1 MDVGASLASPRTG
14 AKGDFMNPERWQRV
28 KQVLDGALAMDA
40 TGQPGYLDDACEGD
54 SQLRDEVES
63 LLQHHQLAATGFLK
77 QAAIQLT
84 PSSEKGLPSARI
96 GRRLGVYQIL
106 SEIGHGGMG
115 AVYRAARV
123 DGQYEKQVAIKLVR
137 GGYDT
142 SSVLERFRHERQIL
156 ATLDHPNIA
165 RLLDGGTTE
174 DGIPFLVMELIEGE
188 PVDRYCDAHRLT
200 VTERLQLFR
209 QVCGA
214 VHYAHQRL
222 VIHRDIKP
230 SNILVTSEGVP
241 KLLDFGIAK
250 ILDPSSGGETTL
262 LHPLTPGYA
271 SPEQV
276 RGEPITTASDV
287 YSLGV
292 VLYQLLTGSSPY
304 SGIPTHEMARAVCEL
319 EPGRPSTVI
328 LRNAQGKSNAPE
340 ATPAR
345 LQRRLSG
352 DLDNIVL
359 KALRKEPLRRYGSV
373 EQFAEDIR
381 RHLEGLPVNARQGS
395 WNYRAGKFIKRHK
408 AGVAA
413 SLIVA
418 LTLLGGM
425 AMTLREK
432 RIAEHRFNDVRKLAN
447 SLIFEVHDSIRDLP
461 GSTEARKLLVSR
473 GLQYLDSLNTE
484 AKGDQS
490 LQEELASA
498 YEKVGDVLG
507 YPYGANL
514 GDTAGALQSY
524 RKAMTIRESLAAR
537 EATEPRLL
545 ALTSDYIRM
554 ANVLESSG
562 DLAGALV
569 EMRKALPITQRMAAT
584 NTSATV
590 ADQLG
595 GTYYFTAMILGQTGD
610 RDGELKMYQEAAS
623 THEAGLRV
631 DAAHTKLKTHLAGD
645 FAGMALSLRRK
656 GDLAQAIPLQTKAVQ
671 ILEGVSRAN
680 PNVAPLREYLGEAV
694 LRLAGFQKDQGDGA
708 GALERHRRGHQI
720 FQELVAADPKDS
732 LARANVGFASVGMGN
747 SLVMSGQPDDAVPV
761 LQAAV
766 TSFQAMS
773 PESAGNRYVR
783 TGLASAYA
791 GLGEAYRTWAGD
803 LNLSSAER
811 QKKWHEARAWY
822 EKSLSVWNDK
832 LKRDELE
839 NDEREDVQMVGANL
853 AKCDSALR
861 GSIQRPAK

>member
-1 MDVGASLASPRTG
+1 
-14 AKGDFMNPERWQRV
+14 MNPERWQRV
-28 KQVLDGALAMDA
+28 KQVLDGALAIDA
-40 TGQPGYLDDACEGD
+40 ARQPGYLDHACAGD
-54 SQLRDEVES
+54 PELRDEVDS

-77 QAAIQLT
+77 QAAIQLAP
-84 PSSEKGLPSARI
+84 PSEEGLPSPRI
-96 GRRLGVYQIL
+96 GRRLGGYQIL
-106 SEIGHGGMG
+106 AEIGHGGMG

-142 SSVLERFRHERQIL
+142 TSVLERFRHERQIL
-156 ATLDHPNIA
+156 ASLDHPNIA
-165 RLLDGGTTE
+165 HLLDGGTTE
-174 DGIPFLVMELIEGE
+174 DGIPYLVMELIEGE
-188 PVDRYCDAHRLT
+188 PVDQYCDAHSLT

-250 ILDPSSGGETTL
+250 ILDPAAGAEATL
-262 LHPLTPGYA
+262 LQPLTPGYA
-271 SPEQV
+271 SPEQI

-304 SGIPTHEMARAVCEL
+304 CGIATHEMAHAVCEF
-319 EPGRPSTVI
+319 EPGRPSTAS
-328 LRNAQGKSNAPE
+328 LRYMQGKDNGLE
-340 ATPAR
+340 ATPAK
-345 LQRRLSG
+345 LKRRLSG
-352 DLDNIVL
+352 DLDNITL
-359 KALRKEPLRRYGSV
+359 KALRKEPQRRYGSV
-373 EQFAEDIR
+373 EQFSEDVR

-408 AGVAA
+408 AAAAA
-413 SLIVA
+413 SLIVV

-473 GLQYLDSLNTE
+473 GLQYLDSLNSE

-490 LQEELASA
+490 LQEELATA

-524 RKAMTIRESLAAR
+524 RKAMAIRESLAAR
-537 EATEPRLL
+537 EPSEPRLL
-545 ALTSDYIRM
+545 ALTSDFIRM

-562 DLAGALV
+562 DLPEALA
-569 EMRKALPITQRMAAT
+569 EMRKALPITQRMAAS

-595 GTYYFTAMILGQTGD
+595 GTYYFTAMILGRTGD
-610 RDGELKMYQEAAS
+610 HDGELQLYQEAAA

-631 DAAHTKLKTHLAGD
+631 DASNLKLKTHLAGD
-645 FAGMALSLRRK
+645 YAGMALALQKK
-656 GDLAQAIPLQTKAVQ
+656 GDLGHAIPLQMKAVE
-671 ILEGVSRAN
+671 ILEEVSRAN

-694 LRLAGFQKDQGDGA
+694 LRLAGFKRDQGDGA
-708 GALERHRRGHQI
+708 GALETHRRAHQI

-732 LARANVGFASVGMGN
+732 LARANIGFAAVGMGN
-747 SLVMSGQPDDAVPV
+747 SLLMSGQPDDAVPV
-761 LQAAV
+761 LEAAV
-766 TSFQAMS
+766 ASFQAMS

-783 TGLASAYA
+783 TGLASSYAALGGAY
-791 GLGEAYRTWAGD
+791 LTWAGD

-811 QKKWHEARAWY
+811 RKKWREARGWY
-822 EKSLSVWNDK
+822 EKSLGVWNDK
-832 LKRDELE
+832 VKRGELE
-839 NDEREDVQMVGANL
+839 NDEREDVEMVNASL
-853 AKCDSALR
+853 AKCD
-861 GSIQRPAK
+861 

>member
-1 MDVGASLASPRTG
+1 
-14 AKGDFMNPERWQRV
+14 
-28 KQVLDGALAMDA
+28 
-40 TGQPGYLDDACEGD
+40 
-54 SQLRDEVES
+54 
-63 LLQHHQLAATGFLK
+63 
-77 QAAIQLT
+77 
-84 PSSEKGLPSARI
+84 
-96 GRRLGVYQIL
+96 
-106 SEIGHGGMG
+106 
-115 AVYRAARV
+115 
-123 DGQYEKQVAIKLVR
+123 
-137 GGYDT
+137 
-142 SSVLERFRHERQIL
+142 
-156 ATLDHPNIA
+156 
-165 RLLDGGTTE
+165 
-174 DGIPFLVMELIEGE
+174 
-188 PVDRYCDAHRLT
+188 
-200 VTERLQLFR
+200 
-209 QVCGA
+209 
-214 VHYAHQRL
+214 
-222 VIHRDIKP
+222 
-230 SNILVTSEGVP
+230 
-241 KLLDFGIAK
+241 
-250 ILDPSSGGETTL
+250 
-262 LHPLTPGYA
+262 
-271 SPEQV
+271 
-276 RGEPITTASDV
+276 
-287 YSLGV
+287 
-292 VLYQLLTGSSPY
+292 
-304 SGIPTHEMARAVCEL
+304 
-319 EPGRPSTVI
+319 
-328 LRNAQGKSNAPE
+328 
-340 ATPAR
+340 
-345 LQRRLSG
+345 
-352 DLDNIVL
+352 
-359 KALRKEPLRRYGSV
+359 
-373 EQFAEDIR
+373 
-381 RHLEGLPVNARQGS
+381 
-395 WNYRAGKFIKRHK
+395 
-408 AGVAA
+408 
-413 SLIVA
+413 
-418 LTLLGGM
+418 
-425 AMTLREK
+425 
-432 RIAEHRFNDVRKLAN
+432 
-447 SLIFEVHDSIRDLP
+447 
-461 GSTEARKLLVSR
+461 
-473 GLQYLDSLNTE
+473 
-484 AKGDQS
+484 

-708 GALERHRRGHQI
+708 GALETHRRGHQI

>member
-1 MDVGASLASPRTG
+1 MDVGACLAASRTG
-14 AKGDFMNPERWQRV
+14 AKGNIMNPERWQRV
-28 KQVLDGALAMDA
+28 KQVLEGALAVDP
-40 TGQPGYLDDACEGD
+40 TGQPAYLDRARDGDAE
-54 SQLRDEVES
+54 LRDEVES

-84 PSSEKGLPSARI
+84 PSSAKDLPSPRI

-106 SEIGHGGMG
+106 DEIGEGGMG

-156 ATLDHPNIA
+156 ASLDHPNIA

-174 DGIPFLVMELIEGE
+174 DGVPYLVMELIEGE
-188 PVDRYCDAHRLT
+188 PIDKYCNTHSLN
-200 VTERLQLFR
+200 VSQRLQLFR
-209 QVCGA
+209 QVCSA
-214 VHYAHQRL
+214 VQYAHQRL

-230 SNILVTSEGVP
+230 SNILVTSEGAP

-250 ILDPSSGGETTL
+250 ILDPSASGETTL
-262 LHPLTPGYA
+262 LHPLTPGFA

-276 RGEPITTASDV
+276 RGESITTASDV
-287 YSLGV
+287 FSLGV
-292 VLYQLLTGSSPY
+292 VLYQLLTGTSPY
-304 SGIPTHEMARAVCEL
+304 SGVATHEMARAVCEF
-319 EPGRPSTVI
+319 EPGRPSAVS
-328 LRNAQGKSNAPE
+328 LRSLQGKSSAGE
-340 ATPAR
+340 GTPAKR
-345 LQRRLSG
+345 QRRLLG

-359 KALRKEPLRRYGSV
+359 KALRKEPQRRYGSA

-408 AGVAA
+408 AAVAA
-413 SLIVA
+413 SLIVV
-418 LTLLGGM
+418 LSLVIGM

-432 RIAEHRFNDVRKLAN
+432 RIAEQRFNDVRKLAN

-461 GSTEARKLLVSR
+461 GSTEARKLLVRR
-473 GLQYLDSLNTE
+473 GLQYLDSLNKQ
-484 AKGDQS
+484 AKGDTS
-490 LQEELASA
+490 LQAELAAA

-507 YPYGANL
+507 YRYAANR
-514 GDTAGALQSY
+514 GDTAGALESY
-524 RKAMTIRESLAAR
+524 RKAMIIRESLAA
-537 EATEPRLL
+537 TESSESRLL
-545 ALTSDYIRM
+545 ALTSDYIRL
-554 ANVLESSG
+554 ANVLESRG
-562 DLAGALV
+562 DLAGALA
-569 EMRKALPITQRMAAT
+569 EMRKALPITQRMAAS

-610 RDGELKMYQEAAS
+610 RDGQLKMYQEAAS

-631 DAAHTKLKTHLAGD
+631 DASNTKLKTHMAGAY
-645 FAGMALSLRRK
+645 AGMALALQKK
-656 GDLAQAIPLQTKAVQ
+656 GDLGQAIPLQTKAVQ
-671 ILEGVSRAN
+671 ILEEVSSAN
-680 PNVAPLREYLGEAV
+680 PNVGPLREYLGEAV
-694 LRLAGFQKDQGDGA
+694 LRLAGFKKDQGDGA
-708 GALERHRRGHQI
+708 GALETHRRGHQI

-747 SLVMSGQPDDAVPV
+747 SLVMSGQLDDAVPA

-766 TSFQAMS
+766 ASFQAMS

-791 GLGEAYRTWAGD
+791 GLGEAYLTWAGD
-803 LNLSSAER
+803 LNLSLAER
-811 QKKWHEARAWY
+811 RNGAKPATGMRRAW
-822 EKSLSVWNDK
+822 LSGTTKGNAESSK
-832 LKRDELE
+832 TTS
-839 NDEREDVQMVGANL
+839 
-853 AKCDSALR
+853 AKMCKFL
-861 GSIQRPAK
+861 QRTS